1 MKRLP
6 IYALLITGYA
16 IILWGVSKLYNGLKR
31 IEVIDI
37 PATQTTTTQIDIIP
51 AIILAV
57 FVLIIV
63 ISVGV
68 YLITELWKYLV
79 AHKTLLPIPF
89 LLIALGFINLANKVM
104 EGVSI
109 MIENNAEQFTENLS
123 HYIESF
129 SSLGTH
135 TLIGLIFIALSVV
148 YSVLLKRGIIFA

>member
-6 IYALLITGYA
+6 IYGLLIGGYA

-37 PATQTTTTQIDIIP
+37 PASNTTTIKLDIIP
-51 AIILAV
+51 AIILGV
-57 FVLIIV
+57 FILIILV
-63 ISVGV
+63 SIGV

-104 EGVSI
+104 EGVQI
-109 MIENNAEQFTENLS
+109 MIESNVDQFTANLS
-123 HYIESF
+123 RYIDAF
-129 SSLGTH
+129 STLGTH
-135 TLIGLIFIALSVV
+135 TLVGVIMIALSVA
-148 YSVLLKRGIIFA
+148 YSVLLKREII